1 MSFRI
6 IGTGSALPACRIT
19 NDDLSNLV
27 DTSDEWITTRTG
39 IRERPILTTESVT
52 EIAVAAARNALENS
66 GISPADLGYIVCPT
80 LGGDYMTPS
89 LACVVQMELQAN
101 CPAVDVNGACS
112 GFLYALDVADGIFA
126 RGKARY
132 VLVLAAERLSRI
144 LDWSDRSTCVLF
156 GDAAAAVV
164 LEAGDALHYLEVTA
178 RGNLC
183 LASPLAPGS
192 CPYTEPDTRK
202 PGLLMKNREVYTFAV
217 STICSSL
224 KKAAEETGISMEE
237 TDYFFLH
244 QANLRII
251 ETARKK
257 LGLPE
262 EKFPVNI
269 QKYGNTSSA
278 SIPLLLDEWNR
289 AGKLKKGQHL
299 VLCAFG
305 AGLTTGLAAL
315 DWDI

>member
-19 NDDLSNLV
+19 NDDLSRLV
-27 DTSDEWITTRTG
+27 DTNDEWITTRTG

-66 GISPADLGYIVCPT
+66 GISPADLDYIICPT

-112 GFLYALDVADGIFA
+112 GFLYALDVADGVFA

-183 LASPLAPGS
+183 LASPFAPGS

-224 KKAAEETGISMEE
+224 KKAAEETGIPLEE

>member
-6 IGTGSALPACRIT
+6 IGTGSAVPACRIT
-19 NDDLSNLV
+19 NDDLSRLV
-27 DTSDEWITTRTG
+27 DTNDEWITTRTG

-66 GISPADLGYIVCPT
+66 GISPADLDYIICPT

-112 GFLYALDVADGIFA
+112 GFLYALDVADGVFA

-183 LASPLAPGS
+183 LASPFAPGS

-224 KKAAEETGISMEE
+224 KKAAEETGIPMEE

>member
-202 PGLLMKNREVYTFAV
+202 PGLLMKNREVYAFAV
-217 STICSSL
+217 NTICSSL

-269 QKYGNTSSA
+269 QKYGN
-278 SIPLLLDEWNR
+278 
-289 AGKLKKGQHL
+289 LKKGQHL

>member
-19 NDDLSNLV
+19 NDDLSRLV
-27 DTSDEWITTRTG
+27 DTNDEWITTRTG

-66 GISPADLGYIVCPT
+66 GISPADLDYIICPT

-112 GFLYALDVADGIFA
+112 GFLYALDVADGVFA
-126 RGKARY
+126 RRKARY

-183 LASPLAPGS
+183 LASPFAPGS

-224 KKAAEETGISMEE
+224 KKAAEETGIPMEE

>member
-19 NDDLSNLV
+19 NDDLSRLV
-27 DTSDEWITTRTG
+27 DTNDEWITTRTG

-66 GISPADLGYIVCPT
+66 GISPADLNYIICPT

-112 GFLYALDVADGIFA
+112 GFLYALDVADGVFA

-183 LASPLAPGS
+183 LASPFAPGS

-224 KKAAEETGISMEE
+224 KKAAEETGIPMEE

>member
-1 MSFRI
+1 
-6 IGTGSALPACRIT
+6 
-19 NDDLSNLV
+19 
-27 DTSDEWITTRTG
+27 
-39 IRERPILTTESVT
+39 
-52 EIAVAAARNALENS
+52 
-66 GISPADLGYIVCPT
+66 
-80 LGGDYMTPS
+80 
-89 LACVVQMELQAN
+89 
-101 CPAVDVNGACS
+101 
-112 GFLYALDVADGIFA
+112 
-126 RGKARY
+126 
-132 VLVLAAERLSRI
+132 
-144 LDWSDRSTCVLF
+144 
-156 GDAAAAVV
+156 
-164 LEAGDALHYLEVTA
+164 
-178 RGNLC
+178 
-183 LASPLAPGS
+183 
-192 CPYTEPDTRK
+192 
-202 PGLLMKNREVYTFAV
+202 MKNREVYTFAV

-224 KKAAEETGISMEE
+224 KKAAEETGIPMEE

>member
-202 PGLLMKNREVYTFAV
+202 PGLLMKNREVYAFAV
-217 STICSSL
+217 NTICSSL

-278 SIPLLLDEWNR
+278 SIPLPLDEWNR

>member
-202 PGLLMKNREVYTFAV
+202 PGLLMKNREVYAFAV
-217 STICSSL
+217 NTICSSL
-224 KKAAEETGISMEE
+224 KNAAEETGISMEE

-257 LGLPE
+257 LGMPE

>member
-6 IGTGSALPACRIT
+6 IGTGSAVPACRIT
-19 NDDLSNLV
+19 NDDLSRLV
-27 DTSDEWITTRTG
+27 DTNDEWITTRTG

-66 GISPADLGYIVCPT
+66 GISPADLDYIICPT

-112 GFLYALDVADGIFA
+112 GFLYALDVADGVFA

-183 LASPLAPGS
+183 LASPFAPGS

-224 KKAAEETGISMEE
+224 KKAAGETGIPMEE

>member
-19 NDDLSNLV
+19 NDDLSRLV
-27 DTSDEWITTRTG
+27 DTNDEWITTRTG

-66 GISPADLGYIVCPT
+66 GISPADLDYIICPT

-112 GFLYALDVADGIFA
+112 GFLYALDVADGVFA

-183 LASPLAPGS
+183 LASPFAPGS

-224 KKAAEETGISMEE
+224 KRRRRRRAFPWRK
-237 TDYFFLH
+237 
-244 QANLRII
+244 RII
-251 ETARKK
+251 SSFIRR
-257 LGLPE
+257 
-262 EKFPVNI
+262 I
-269 QKYGNTSSA
+269 SA
-278 SIPLLLDEWNR
+278 SLRRR
-289 AGKLKKGQHL
+289 AKNWACRRRNSPSTFRNTEIRPPQ
-299 VLCAFG
+299 AFRFCSMSG
-305 AGLTTGLAAL
+305 TEREN
-315 DWDI
+315 

>member
-126 RGKARY
+126 RGKARS

-202 PGLLMKNREVYTFAV
+202 PGLLMKNREVYAFAV
-217 STICSSL
+217 NTICSSL